1 MSRAAMIAS
10 PNPGLS
16 FLEQDRIMSQ
26 YKKLFRKE
34 PPKELVEQILR
45 SIGLLGIHD
54 LRWFTKEELKMDAVE
69 EWLPLLY
76 PFYLPCK
83 AKRFLDTEFDAN
95 RLITVVRHCIR
106 AHGYDLSVQER
117 LYKDKK
123 HSLYQLQ
130 PVHSYKDLSGSNLE
144 VTFD

>member
-1 MSRAAMIAS
+1 MT
-10 PNPGLS
+10 
-16 FLEQDRIMSQ
+16 SQ

-45 SIGLLGIHD
+45 STGLLGLHD
-54 LRWFTKEELKMDAVE
+54 LRWFTKEELVLENHE
-69 EWLPLLY
+69 EWLPLLQ

-83 AKRFLDTEFDAN
+83 AKRFLDTTLDTN
-95 RLITVVRHCIR
+95 RLITILRHCIR
-106 AHGYDLSVQER
+106 VHGYDLSVQER

-130 PVHSYKDLSGSNLE
+130 PTQSYKDLSGSTLE
-144 VTFD
+144 VSFE

>member
-1 MSRAAMIAS
+1 MTVH
-10 PNPGLS
+10 
-16 FLEQDRIMSQ
+16 

-45 SIGLLGIHD
+45 CSGLLGLHD
-54 LRWFTKEELKMDAVE
+54 LRWFTKEELLLEPAE
-69 EWLPLLY
+69 EWLPLLQ

-83 AKRFLDTEFDAN
+83 AKRFLDTALDAN
-95 RLITVVRHCIR
+95 RLITILRHCIR
-106 AHGYDLSVQER
+106 VHGYDLSVQER

-130 PVHSYKDLSGSNLE
+130 PAHSYKDLSGATLE

>member
-1 MSRAAMIAS
+1 MT
-10 PNPGLS
+10 
-16 FLEQDRIMSQ
+16 SQ

-45 SIGLLGIHD
+45 STGLLGLHD
-54 LRWFTKEELKMDAVE
+54 LRWFTKEELVIDTLE
-69 EWLPLLY
+69 EWLPLLH

-83 AKRFLDTEFDAN
+83 AKRFLDETMDAN
-95 RLITVVRHCIR
+95 RLITILRHCIR

-130 PVHSYKDLSGSNLE
+130 PIQSYKDLSGATLE
-144 VTFD
+144 VTFE

>member
-1 MSRAAMIAS
+1 MSNS
-10 PNPGLS
+10 
-16 FLEQDRIMSQ
+16 

-45 SIGLLGIHD
+45 STGLLGLHD
-54 LRWFTKEELKMDAVE
+54 LRWFTKEELLLDTNE

-83 AKRFLDTEFDAN
+83 AKRFLDDGFDAN
-95 RLITVVRHCIR
+95 RLITIMRHCIR
-106 AHGYDLSVQER
+106 HHGYDLSVQER

-130 PVHSYKDLSGSNLE
+130 PVQSYKDLSGANLE

>member
-1 MSRAAMIAS
+1 MS
-10 PNPGLS
+10 NH
-16 FLEQDRIMSQ
+16 

-34 PPKELVEQILR
+34 PPKDLVEQILR
-45 SIGLLGIHD
+45 ATGLLGLHD
-54 LRWFTKEELKMDAVE
+54 LRWFTKEELLLTTQE

-83 AKRFLDTEFDAN
+83 ARRFLDDSLDGN
-95 RLITVVRHCIR
+95 RLITIIRHCIR
-106 AHGYDLSVQER
+106 QHGYNLAVQER

-130 PVHSYKDLSGSNLE
+130 PMQSYKDLSGANLE
-144 VTFD
+144 VTFE

>member
-1 MSRAAMIAS
+1 MT
-10 PNPGLS
+10 
-16 FLEQDRIMSQ
+16 SQ
-26 YKKLFRKE
+26 YKKLFRKD

-45 SIGLLGIHD
+45 CSGLLGLYD
-54 LRWFTKEELKMDAVE
+54 LRWFTKEELVLDMAE

-83 AKRFLDTEFDAN
+83 AKRFLDIALDAH
-95 RLITVVRHCIR
+95 RLITILRHCIR
-106 AHGYDLSVQER
+106 VHGYDLSVQER

-130 PVHSYKDLSGSNLE
+130 PVQSYKDLSGTTLE
-144 VTFD
+144 VTFE

>member
-1 MSRAAMIAS
+1 MT
-10 PNPGLS
+10 
-16 FLEQDRIMSQ
+16 SQ

-45 SIGLLGIHD
+45 YSGLLGLHD
-54 LRWFTKEELKMDAVE
+54 LRWFTKEELALEAHE
-69 EWLPLLY
+69 EWLPMLY

-83 AKRFLDTEFDAN
+83 AKRFLDESLDAN
-95 RLITVVRHCIR
+95 RLITILRHCIR
-106 AHGYDLSVQER
+106 VHGYDLSVQER

-130 PVHSYKDLSGSNLE
+130 PMHSYKDLSGANLE

>member
-1 MSRAAMIAS
+1 MT
-10 PNPGLS
+10 
-16 FLEQDRIMSQ
+16 SQ

-34 PPKELVEQILR
+34 PPKELIEQILR
-45 SIGLLGIHD
+45 STGLLGLHD
-54 LRWFTKEELKMDAVE
+54 LRWFTKEELIIDTHE

-83 AKRFLDTEFDAN
+83 AKRFLDASLDAN
-95 RLITVVRHCIR
+95 RLITILRHCIR
-106 AHGYDLSVQER
+106 VHGYDLSVQER
-117 LYKDKK
+117 LYKEKK

-130 PVHSYKDLSGSNLE
+130 PRQSFKDLSGANLE

>member
-1 MSRAAMIAS
+1 MSS
-10 PNPGLS
+10 S
-16 FLEQDRIMSQ
+16 

-34 PPKELVEQILR
+34 PSKELVEQILR
-45 SIGLLGIHD
+45 SIGLLGLHD
-54 LRWFTKEELKMDAVE
+54 LRWFTKEELIVDSHE

-83 AKRFLDTEFDAN
+83 AKRFLDDGFDAN
-95 RLITVVRHCIR
+95 RLITIMRHCIR
-106 AHGYDLSVQER
+106 QHGYDLSVQER

-130 PVHSYKDLSGSNLE
+130 PVQSYKDLSGANLE